1 MMPQSLATPLKSGS
15 PTIKESKM
23 YYITT
28 HKQGAGNMT
37 IWRHVKK
44 LSSFKPEEGVEYVVA
59 KNKKAM
65 KIKMGDTLPVYIGL
79 NGKLKKCSSYALYL
93 F

>member
-1 MMPQSLATPLKSGS
+1 
-15 PTIKESKM
+15 M

-28 HKQGAGNMT
+28 HKQSAGNMT

-65 KIKMGDTLPVYIGL
+65 NINMGDTLPVYIGL